1 MRISGRTRTYG
12 ILGYP
17 VSHSLSPVMQNAA
30 FGQMKFDAAY
40 LPFEVRPEDLR
51 AALDGI
57 RALGVAGVNVTIPH
71 KEAVLAYL
79 DDVDPEAAAI
89 GAVNTVVNRDGRL
102 IGYNTDGA
110 GFLAALRSEARFA
123 PKKRNVLILGA
134 GGAAR
139 GIAHTVAS
147 AGAASLVIANRTVS
161 HADLLAQGLSHHFP
175 YLKVR
180 TCELNPAAMEPH
192 LASAHLVIQT
202 TSLGMKP
209 TDPSPIPSKLFRKD
223 HVVCDIVYTQETPL
237 LKAARSRGVKVS
249 GGLGMLVHQGAAA
262 IFLWTGRRPN
272 LNVMKLALVAGI
284 RAKSARKR

>member
-17 VSHSLSPVMQNAA
+17 VGHSLSPVMQNAA
-30 FGQMKFDAAY
+30 FAQMKFDAAY

-51 AALDGI
+51 AALDGV
-57 RALGVAGVNVTIPH
+57 RALGIAGVNVTIPH

-110 GFLAALRSEARFA
+110 GFLAALKSEARFV

-139 GIAHTVAS
+139 GSPTPWRRRGPRALSSRTGPFRTRTSWPRAS
-147 AGAASLVIANRTVS
+147 PI
-161 HADLLAQGLSHHFP
+161 
-175 YLKVR
+175 
-180 TCELNPAAMEPH
+180 
-192 LASAHLVIQT
+192 
-202 TSLGMKP
+202 TSL
-209 TDPSPIPSKLFRKD
+209 TS
-223 HVVCDIVYTQETPL
+223 
-237 LKAARSRGVKVS
+237 RS
-249 GGLGMLVHQGAAA
+249 
-262 IFLWTGRRPN
+262 GR
-272 LNVMKLALVAGI
+272 A
-284 RAKSARKR
+284 S